1 MNNNIA
7 LKIMSYEAR
16 FELKL
21 STAIG
26 LIYTVA
32 NRKVW
37 QRNSLTQL
45 LFLSIVYLASHPL
58 IV

>member
-37 QRNSLTQL
+37 QRNS
-45 LFLSIVYLASHPL
+45 
-58 IV
+58 